1 MTTTK
6 IELALRKRFWL
17 PLGLGLLLQT
27 GCAGLLIAGGA
38 AAGIGGYAYVKG
50 ELKSTESAS
59 LDQVWT
65 ATLGAMDELKYAVT
79 TQEKDAVSA
88 HLVARTAQD
97 KRIDVHLKAISDD
110 STEIRIRVGTFGD
123 EALSLL
129 ILDKI
134 KKKL

>member
-1 MTTTK
+1 MRATPVPLSTMLEQARKEQRMTTTK

-17 PLGLGLLLQT
+17 PLGLGLMLQT

-38 AAGIGGYAYVKG
+38 ASGIGGYAYVKG

-79 TQEKDAVSA
+79 TQEKD
-88 HLVARTAQD
+88 
-97 KRIDVHLKAISDD
+97 
-110 STEIRIRVGTFGD
+110 
-123 EALSLL
+123 
-129 ILDKI
+129 
-134 KKKL
+134 